1 MNTTTQWH
9 ILWNTSLLPPLEI
22 IPSDSFFS
30 ETSQT
35 YTASAVQL
43 FGFSPPLIWEEA
55 QEQPKVCNED
65 VDDRPAPDSD
75 FSAQGEFA
83 AFLYYME

>member
-22 IPSDSFFS
+22 IPSDSFFH

-35 YTASAVQL
+35 YAASAVHL
-43 FGFSPPLIWEEA
+43 FGFSPPLVWEEA
-55 QEQPKVCNED
+55 QEQPKACSED
-65 VDDRPAPDSD
+65 VDDSPAPNQA
-75 FSAQGEFA
+75 FSALGEFA
-83 AFLYYME
+83 AFLYYIG